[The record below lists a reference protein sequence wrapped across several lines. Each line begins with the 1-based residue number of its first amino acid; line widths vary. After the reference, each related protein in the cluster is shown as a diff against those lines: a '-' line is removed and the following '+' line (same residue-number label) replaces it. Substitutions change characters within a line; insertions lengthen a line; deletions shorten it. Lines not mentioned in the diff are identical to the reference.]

1 MKGNLRFKIDW
12 ASLKAGRKFT
22 VFALFYFVFE
32 SNFQVQAPG
41 GLIFGGASTWR
52 GLFSEFYGIIAKL
65 NRDALCCARVKKA
78 FNISLPKGHYRDKNV
93 QVYPFQTTVCTLSS
107 KTLRIQGNLMAAAEN
122 EQKIRLSDLTIICE
136 EKERKPLRHFSHCQF
151 LFDMGAR
158 LAQW

>member
-1 MKGNLRFKIDW
+1 MEGNLRFQIDW

-41 GLIFGGASTWR
+41 GLIFGGAYTWR

-122 EQKIRLSDLTIICE
+122 EQKIRLSDFTIICE
-136 EKERKPLRHFSHCQF
+136 EKERKTLRHFSHCQL